1 LFKKL
6 HKIKEIFSNKTLFPK
21 PFRYCFA
28 VILRKS
34 GFCRFFIFENKG
46 IKYRFHPTSFSQ
58 LLWAF
63 SPDFEDEE
71 MIFFQKYLQKN
82 DILVD
87 IGANVGT
94 ISLTSAKIVGE
105 NGKIFA
111 FEPSPKTFD
120 ALLENIALNGFKNCE
135 IFPFA
140 VGNENKRIF
149 LSDKK
154 SDDQNQVLKENE
166 GFEEKIKVNQ
176 IRLDDFFDKK
186 TKIDVLKI
194 DTEGFEFLVLQ
205 GAEEMLKNTECIYF
219 EAKNEHFQRY
229 GTTFREVFIYLENQ
243 NFYFF
248 KLNKNEELS
257 VINQDFFPE
266 KCENIIAVKNIE
278 LLKKRLFS

>member
-1 LFKKL
+1 LRN
-6 HKIKEIFSNKTLFPK
+6 FS
-21 PFRYCFA
+21 
-28 VILRKS
+28 
-34 GFCRFFIFENKG
+34 
-46 IKYRFHPTSFSQ
+46 
-58 LLWAF
+58 
-63 SPDFEDEE
+63 
-71 MIFFQKYLQKN
+71 
-82 DILVD
+82 
-87 IGANVGT
+87 
-94 ISLTSAKIVGE
+94 
-105 NGKIFA
+105 
-111 FEPSPKTFD
+111 
-120 ALLENIALNGFKNCE
+120 
-135 IFPFA
+135 
-140 VGNENKRIF
+140 